1 MFWHAR
7 THYTRHMGMS
17 ITPSTGPA
25 ATLPDGRQL
34 RQRLLTAAAVVALA
48 GAAVAALPGLS
59 GVRERFAS
67 ASPGWLAAILLLELA
82 SCLAFVA
89 VFRGVFCRRL
99 GWRSSY
105 HLGMAAQGTNVLL
118 PAGGASGL
126 ALGAWVLNHIGV
138 PGRELGVRSVAF
150 FVLTSAVNF
159 GTAAVVGAAL
169 ALGVLAGGGPLL
181 LTAGPALLAA
191 LAMLV
196 VATSP
201 RVLPEPRGANG
212 RADRLLGA
220 VHGALS
226 DGVREAGRLLAS
238 GNPLIVAGAIGYMFF
253 DVAALGAA
261 FAAVA
266 TLPSIGLLLLAYVLG
281 QLGGLLPV
289 PGGVGGADGGLIAA
303 LVIYGIP
310 LAEAA
315 AAVLAYRAFQLGLP
329 AVLGTLAATRLPG
342 VLNERLDRNVP
353 MREPLVGPAPL
364 AVAPSAAAG
373 VPVA

>member
-1 MFWHAR
+1 
-7 THYTRHMGMS
+7 MGMS
-17 ITPSTGPA
+17 LAPSTGPT
-25 ATLPDGRQL
+25 ATLPHGRHL
-34 RQRLLTAAAVVALA
+34 RQRLLGAAAVVALA
-48 GAAVAALPGLS
+48 AAAVAAVPGLS

-67 ASPGWLAAILLLELA
+67 ASPALLAAILILELG

-89 VFRGVFCRRL
+89 VFRGVFCPRL

-105 HLGMAAQGTNVLL
+105 RIGMAVQGTNVLL

-126 ALGAWVLNHIGV
+126 ALGAWVLNHMGV
-138 PGRELGVRSVAF
+138 PGRQLGVRSIAF

-159 GTAAVVGAAL
+159 GTAVVVGAAL
-169 ALGVLAGGGPLL
+169 ALGALEGGGAFA
-181 LTAGPALLAA
+181 LTGGPALLAA

-196 VATSP
+196 VVASP
-201 RVLPEPRGANG
+201 KVLPAPHGQAG
-212 RADRLLGA
+212 RAGRLLTA
-220 VHGALS
+220 VHGALN
-226 DGVREAGRLLAS
+226 DGVREAGHLLAS
-238 GNPLIVAGAIGYMFF
+238 GRPLVVAGAIGYMFL

-266 TLPSIGLLLLAYVLG
+266 TLPTIGVLLLAYVLG

-310 LAEAA
+310 LGEAA
-315 AAVLAYRAFQLGLP
+315 AAVLAYRAFQLGVP

-342 VLNERLDRNVP
+342 VLSERLDAE
-353 MREPLVGPAPL
+353 EPPRPTAAGAGVL
-364 AVAPSAAAG
+364 AVAP
-373 VPVA
+373 VA

>member
-1 MFWHAR
+1 
-7 THYTRHMGMS
+7 MGMS
-17 ITPSTGPA
+17 IAPSTGPA
-25 ATLPDGRQL
+25 GTLPDGRHL
-34 RQRLLTAAAVVALA
+34 RQRLAAAAATVALA

-67 ASPGWLAAILLLELA
+67 ASPGWLAAILVLELG

-89 VFRGVFCRRL
+89 VFRGVFCPRL
-99 GWRSSY
+99 GWTSSY

-126 ALGAWVLNHIGV
+126 ALGAWVLNHMGV
-138 PGRELGVRSVAF
+138 SGRQLGIRSVAF

-159 GTAAVVGAAL
+159 GTAAVIGAAL
-169 ALGVLAGGGPLL
+169 ALGLLAGGVPLL

-191 LAMLV
+191 IAMAA
-196 VATSP
+196 VAAIP
-201 RVLPEPRGANG
+201 KLPQLRRAGG
-212 RADRLLGA
+212 RAHRVFVS
-220 VHGALS
+220 VHGALN

-238 GNPLIVAGAIGYMFF
+238 GNPLVVAGALGYMAF

-310 LAEAA
+310 LGEAA

-329 AVLGTLAATRLPG
+329 AVLGTLAATRLPR
-342 VLNERLDRNVP
+342 VFNERMDGGEPV
-353 MREPLVGPAPL
+353 REPLIVPAPL
-364 AVAPSAAAG
+364 TVGAG
-373 VPVA
+373 VGSRLPVA